1 MYSCSC
7 VQCVNPLPH
16 LSSKNVPLAGNV
28 SAFIQFYMFD
38 TVSSTSLIFVFPILN
53 LMLAKFFNQVG
64 TGATRDWE
72 SCGMLPISTI
82 ANIMIG
88 NEKEVLERF
97 LHKEGDT

>member
-1 MYSCSC
+1 
-7 VQCVNPLPH
+7 
-16 LSSKNVPLAGNV
+16 
-28 SAFIQFYMFD
+28 
-38 TVSSTSLIFVFPILN
+38 
-53 LMLAKFFNQVG
+53 MLAKFFNQVG